1 MIFGGDLHI
10 FMKGKKRMFKD
21 IIEKNKSIYE
31 KDAYEVV
38 INKYIEEINS
48 DAWLLKHKKTGAR
61 IVLLSNEDDNK
72 VFNIGF
78 RTPVNNDTGVPHII
92 EHTVLCGSKNFP
104 LRDPFMELVKGSL
117 NTFLNAMTYPDR
129 TVYPVASYNDKDF
142 KNLMHIYMDAVFNP
156 NIYKTD
162 KIFKQEGWH
171 YELNDENE
179 PLEINGIVY
188 NEMKG
193 VYSSIDGIASRV
205 TAQSLFP
212 DTTYQYESGGDPEH
226 IPELTYEEYL
236 DFHRRYYHPSN
247 SFIYLY
253 GDMDMSERLD
263 WIDEN
268 YLGKYDKLD
277 IDSSIEHQSP
287 FDKTYELVKEYAI
300 SDNEIEEE
308 SAMLTSNYVIGDNLD
323 PKLMLAF
330 KVLKYAIMDIEGA
343 PLKQAI
349 IDAGIGKAVTGSMDD
364 DILQPVYSIVVKG
377 ANKDDKDR
385 FLQVVQDTL
394 EKIVKNGIDKTTL
407 LAGLNSIEF
416 DTKESDF
423 GSIPKGL
430 MWGLDVMASWIYDDE
445 KPFIHLET
453 NKIFDELR
461 KDIEGDYFEDLLKK
475 YLINNTHHSV
485 VVLAPKK
492 GLTEEKESKLME
504 SLQAKKAGLS
514 KEEIEKIITETR
526 ELEEFQK
533 TPSTQEELET
543 IPLLEISDINKNPRP
558 LISKKSQ
565 VENIPVLHSDIFT
578 NGIGYVDIAF
588 DCSRMPEKYHQYIG
602 LLKYLL
608 TYMDTDR
615 DYMELNMDIDLN
627 LGGLAFDTGLYVSQS
642 EDKIKLNTE
651 VHFKALNENI
661 KIAYEIINEVI
672 LKTKFD
678 NEKRLKELLEELKL
692 RMNRRIV
699 SSGDS
704 VARLRAMSYYSKAYY
719 LRDQIAGLAFYEFI
733 SDIVDN
739 FNEKKDEVIAMLYD
753 TAKKVFVKDNM
764 ILNFA
769 GDGENFEKAKE
780 YTVDLKKNMFDSSDD
795 FKEQFDGWKFVPQQK
810 NEAIVTSGQVQYV
823 TMAGNYN
830 DEGETEEYDGS
841 FFVLGNIMR
850 NKYLWNNIREKG
862 GAYGCNC
869 VIGKTGDGFFSSYR
883 DPKLKESVEVYKK
896 APKFIE
902 NFNVDE
908 REMRKYI
915 IGTISLLDTPLNA
928 ADISGR
934 EFTNYMAGVSYESL
948 CKTRLKVLATTPED
962 IRNLAP
968 KVKKII
974 DRNNICVV
982 GSKSAIEGSKE
993 LFKEIKELR

>member
-1 MIFGGDLHI
+1 
-10 FMKGKKRMFKD
+10 MKGKKRMFKD
-21 IIEKNKSIYE
+21 FIEKNKSIYE

-277 IDSSIEHQSP
+277 IDSSIEHQSS

-323 PKLMLAF
+323 AKLMLAF

-394 EKIVKNGIDKTTL
+394 EKIVENGIDKTTL

-461 KDIEGDYFEDLLKK
+461 KNIEGNYFEELLTK

-492 GLTEEKESKLME
+492 GLTEEKESRLME

-565 VENIPVLHSDIFT
+565 VENITVLHSDIFT

-588 DCSRMPEKYHQYIG
+588 DCSRPEKYHQYIG

-642 EDKIKLNTE
+642 ENKIKLNTE
-651 VHFKALNENI
+651 IHFKALNENI

-753 TAKKVFVKDNM
+753 TVKKVFVKDNM

-769 GDGENFEKAKE
+769 GDGENFEKVKE

-830 DEGETEEYDGS
+830 DEGEKEEYDGS

-896 APKFIE
+896 APEFIE

-934 EFTNYMAGVSYESL
+934 EFTNYMAGVPYESL

-982 GSKSAIEGSKE
+982 GSKSAIEGSRE

>member
-1 MIFGGDLHI
+1 
-10 FMKGKKRMFKD
+10 MFKD

-61 IVLLSNEDDNK
+61 IVLLSNNDDNK

-78 RTPVNNDTGVPHII
+78 RTPVSNDTGVPHII

-156 NIYKTD
+156 NIYKND

-171 YELNDENE
+171 YELYDENE

-323 PKLMLAF
+323 AKLMLAF

-349 IDAGIGKAVTGSMDD
+349 IDEGIGKAVTGSMDD

-492 GLTEEKESKLME
+492 GLTEERESKLME

-526 ELEEFQK
+526 ELEELQK

-588 DCSRMPEKYHQYIG
+588 DCSRMPKKYHQYIG

-642 EDKIKLNTE
+642 EDKIKLNAE

-753 TAKKVFVKDNM
+753 TVKKVFVKDNM
-764 ILNFA
+764 ILNFV
-769 GDGENFEKAKE
+769 GDGENFEKVKE

-795 FKEQFDGWKFVPQQK
+795 FKEQFDDWKFVPQQK

-830 DEGETEEYDGS
+830 DEGEKEEYDGS

-896 APKFIE
+896 APEFIE

>member
-1 MIFGGDLHI
+1 
-10 FMKGKKRMFKD
+10 MKGKKRMFKD

-38 INKYIEEINS
+38 INKYIEEIHS

-92 EHTVLCGSKNFP
+92 EHTVLCGSKSFP

-129 TVYPVASYNDKDF
+129 TVYPVASYNNKDF

-323 PKLMLAF
+323 AKLMLAF

-377 ANKDDKDR
+377 ANKDDKDK

-394 EKIVKNGIDKTTL
+394 EKIVENGIDKTTL

-461 KDIEGDYFEDLLKK
+461 KDIEGNYFEELLTK

-492 GLTEEKESKLME
+492 GLTEEKESRLME

-588 DCSRMPEKYHQYIG
+588 DCSRMPKKYHQYIG

-642 EDKIKLNTE
+642 EDKIKLNAE

-753 TAKKVFVKDNM
+753 TVKKVFVKDNM

-769 GDGENFEKAKE
+769 GDGENFEKIKE
-780 YTVDLKKNMFDSSDD
+780 YTVDLKKNMFDSSDN

-823 TMAGNYN
+823 AMAGNYN
-830 DEGETEEYDGS
+830 DEGENEEYDGS

-896 APKFIE
+896 APEFIE

>member
-1 MIFGGDLHI
+1 
-10 FMKGKKRMFKD
+10 MFKD
-21 IIEKNKSIYE
+21 FIEKNKSIYE

-117 NTFLNAMTYPDR
+117 NTFLNAITYPDR
-129 TVYPVASYNDKDF
+129 TIYPVASYNDKDF

-277 IDSSIEHQSP
+277 IDSSIEHQSS

-323 PKLMLAF
+323 AKLMLAF

-394 EKIVKNGIDKTTL
+394 EKIVENGIDKTTL

-461 KDIEGDYFEDLLKK
+461 K
-475 YLINNTHHSV
+475 
-485 VVLAPKK
+485 
-492 GLTEEKESKLME
+492 
-504 SLQAKKAGLS
+504 
-514 KEEIEKIITETR
+514 
-526 ELEEFQK
+526 
-533 TPSTQEELET
+533 
-543 IPLLEISDINKNPRP
+543 
-558 LISKKSQ
+558 
-565 VENIPVLHSDIFT
+565 NI
-578 NGIGYVDIAF
+578 
-588 DCSRMPEKYHQYIG
+588 
-602 LLKYLL
+602 
-608 TYMDTDR
+608 
-615 DYMELNMDIDLN
+615 
-627 LGGLAFDTGLYVSQS
+627 
-642 EDKIKLNTE
+642 
-651 VHFKALNENI
+651 
-661 KIAYEIINEVI
+661 
-672 LKTKFD
+672 
-678 NEKRLKELLEELKL
+678 
-692 RMNRRIV
+692 
-699 SSGDS
+699 
-704 VARLRAMSYYSKAYY
+704 
-719 LRDQIAGLAFYEFI
+719 
-733 SDIVDN
+733 
-739 FNEKKDEVIAMLYD
+739 
-753 TAKKVFVKDNM
+753 
-764 ILNFA
+764 
-769 GDGENFEKAKE
+769 
-780 YTVDLKKNMFDSSDD
+780 
-795 FKEQFDGWKFVPQQK
+795 
-810 NEAIVTSGQVQYV
+810 
-823 TMAGNYN
+823 
-830 DEGETEEYDGS
+830 
-841 FFVLGNIMR
+841 
-850 NKYLWNNIREKG
+850 
-862 GAYGCNC
+862 
-869 VIGKTGDGFFSSYR
+869 
-883 DPKLKESVEVYKK
+883 
-896 APKFIE
+896 
-902 NFNVDE
+902 
-908 REMRKYI
+908 
-915 IGTISLLDTPLNA
+915 
-928 ADISGR
+928 
-934 EFTNYMAGVSYESL
+934 
-948 CKTRLKVLATTPED
+948 
-962 IRNLAP
+962 
-968 KVKKII
+968 
-974 DRNNICVV
+974 
-982 GSKSAIEGSKE
+982 
-993 LFKEIKELR
+993 

>member
-1 MIFGGDLHI
+1 
-10 FMKGKKRMFKD
+10 MKGKKRMFKD
-21 IIEKNKSIYE
+21 FIEKNKSIYE

-179 PLEINGIVY
+179 ALEINGIVY

-277 IDSSIEHQSP
+277 IDSSIEHQSS

-323 PKLMLAF
+323 AKLMLAF

-349 IDAGIGKAVTGSMDD
+349 IDAGIGKVVTGSMDD

-394 EKIVKNGIDKTTL
+394 EKIVENGIDKTTL

-461 KDIEGDYFEDLLKK
+461 KNIEGNYFEELLTK

-492 GLTEEKESKLME
+492 GLTEEKESRLME
-504 SLQAKKAGLS
+504 SLQAKKVGLS

-642 EDKIKLNTE
+642 ENKIKLNTE
-651 VHFKALNENI
+651 IHFKALNENI

-672 LKTKFD
+672 MKTKFD

-753 TAKKVFVKDNM
+753 TVKKVFVKDNM

-769 GDGENFEKAKE
+769 GDGENFEKVKE

-830 DEGETEEYDGS
+830 DEGEKEEYDGS

-896 APKFIE
+896 APEFIE

-934 EFTNYMAGVSYESL
+934 EFTNYMAGVPYESL

-982 GSKSAIEGSKE
+982 GSKSAIEGSRE